1 MFKNRDRASPVRD
14 SGWRL
19 FVRTVIARAYPR
31 LIMNVREKWWLVFD
45 IALPLVGVCAYV
57 FVYRA
62 NNAPAD
68 LIGFVIIGGAM
79 SAYWMNVLWSMGN
92 QLFWE
97 KETGNLALYI
107 MAPNS
112 MMAILLGMALGGML
126 TTTVRAVSILALGSL
141 FFDVRFAV
149 SNGPLL
155 AAVFVLAL
163 VGLYGMGMMF
173 ASMFLLLGREAW
185 HLVNLAQEPV
195 FLLSGTFFPIRSFN
209 FWVAAG
215 ASVVPLTLAL
225 DAIRQLSFSSGA
237 GLGFLD
243 VKTEVAVLAA
253 LCVVF
258 LRRGPA
264 VIAATRTSGHRRGN
278 SDREPCIARSG

>member
-1 MFKNRDRASPVRD
+1 MSPDRPSSIGHRRS

-19 FVRTVIARAYPR
+19 FARTVAARAYPR

-45 IALPLVGVCAYV
+45 IVLPLIGLCAYV
-57 FVYRA
+57 FIYRA

-68 LIGFVIIGGAM
+68 FVGFVIIGGAM
-79 SAYWMNVLWSMGN
+79 SAYWMNVLWAMGN

-112 MMAILLGMALGGML
+112 MMAILLGMALGGMF
-126 TTTVRAVSILALGSL
+126 TTTLRAASILLIGSL
-141 FFDVRFAV
+141 LFDVQFAV
-149 SNGPLL
+149 DRVPML
-155 AAVFVLAL
+155 ATVFMLSL
-163 VGLYGMGMMF
+163 VALYGMGMMF
-173 ASMFLLLGREAW
+173 ASLFLLLGREGW

-215 ASVVPLTLAL
+215 ASIIPLTLAL
-225 DAIRQLSFSSGA
+225 DAIRQLSFTA
-237 GLGFLD
+237 GREMGFLD
-243 VKTEVAVLAA
+243 VRAEVVVLAG
-253 LCVVF
+253 LSVLF
-258 LRRGPA
+258 L
-264 VIAATRTSGHRRGN
+264 IAARVLLQRLERLA
-278 SDREPCIARSG
+278 IAEGRLTEARA

>member
-1 MFKNRDRASPVRD
+1 MRSALVDGRRATGHGRS

-19 FVRTVIARAYPR
+19 FARTVAARAYPR
-31 LIMNVREKWWLVFD
+31 LVMNVREKWWMIFEV
-45 IALPLVGVCAYV
+45 AMPLLAVCAYV

-68 LIGFVIIGGAM
+68 LVGFVILGGAM

-107 MAPNS
+107 MAPTS
-112 MMAILLGMALGGML
+112 MTAILLGMALGGMF
-126 TTTVRAVSILALGSL
+126 TTTLRAASILAIGSAL
-141 FFDVRFAV
+141 FDVRFAV
-149 SNGPLL
+149 TSVPLL
-155 AAVFVLAL
+155 AGVFAL
-163 VGLYGMGMMF
+163 SLVALYGMGMMF
-173 ASMFLLLGREAW
+173 ASMFLLVGREGW

-195 FLLSGTFFPIRSFN
+195 FFLSGTFFPVRSFN

-215 ASVVPLTLAL
+215 ASLIPLTLAL

-237 GLGFLD
+237 ALGLFD
-243 VKTEVAVLAA
+243 VRAEVAALAA
-253 LCVVF
+253 LSIVF
-258 LRRGPA
+258 LVAARALLRQLERLA
-264 VIAATRTSGHRRGN
+264 IAEGRLTESRA
-278 SDREPCIARSG
+278 

>member
-1 MFKNRDRASPVRD
+1 MRST
-14 SGWRL
+14 GWRL
-19 FVRTVIARAYPR
+19 FARTVAARAYPR
-31 LIMNVREKWWLVFD
+31 LIMNVREKWWLVFE
-45 IALPLVGVCAYV
+45 IVLPLIGLCAYV
-57 FVYRA
+57 FIYRA

-79 SAYWMNVLWSMGN
+79 SAYWMNVLWAMGN

-112 MMAILLGMALGGML
+112 MMAILLGMALGGMF
-126 TTTVRAVSILALGSL
+126 TTTVRAVSILA
-141 FFDVRFAV
+141 DRQPAVRRAASPCESV
-149 SNGPLL
+149 PLL

-163 VGLYGMGMMF
+163 VALYGMGMMF
-173 ASMFLLLGREAW
+173 ASMFLLLGREGW

-195 FLLSGTFFPIRSFN
+195 FLLSGTYFPIRSFN

-215 ASVVPLTLAL
+215 ASIIPLTLAL
-225 DAIRQLSFSSGA
+225 DAIRQLSFASGA
-237 GLGFLD
+237 ELGFLD
-243 VKTEVAVLAA
+243 VRIEVAVLAG

-258 LRRGPA
+258 LVAARLLLQQLERLA
-264 VIAATRTSGHRRGN
+264 IAEGRLT
-278 SDREPCIARSG
+278 EARA

>member
-1 MFKNRDRASPVRD
+1 MRDATGGRRS

-19 FVRTVIARAYPR
+19 FARTVAARAYPR
-31 LIMNVREKWWLVFD
+31 LVMNAREKWWMVFD
-45 IALPLVGVCAYV
+45 VALPLVAVCAYV

-107 MAPNS
+107 MAPGS
-112 MMAILLGMALGGML
+112 MMAILLGMALGGMFS
-126 TTTVRAVSILALGSL
+126 TTIRAASIVVVGSL
-141 FFDVRFAV
+141 LFDVRFAV
-149 SNGPLL
+149 ASPPLL

-163 VGLYGMGMMF
+163 VALYGMGMMF
-173 ASMFLLLGREAW
+173 ASMFLLVGREGW

-195 FLLSGTFFPIRSFN
+195 FLLSGTFFPVRSFN

-215 ASVVPLTLAL
+215 ASIIPLTLAL
-225 DAIRQLSFSSGA
+225 DAIRQLSFASGA
-237 GLGFLD
+237 TLGFLD
-243 VKTEVAVLAA
+243 VETEVAVLAV

-258 LRRGPA
+258 LVAARLMLKQLERLA
-264 VIAATRTSGHRRGN
+264 IAEGRLTESRA
-278 SDREPCIARSG
+278 